1 MTAGNERDRA
11 RSAHTVRA
19 GNRAAGPAERAGP
32 VMRPGHPRRQA
43 VLLPGH
49 GAAGHDH
56 RDSDPGRPGTAPG
69 SLGDTGSVMPALTCA
84 GRLQSYRSE
93 TPGTRVGPAA
103 GWDGKA
109 PGRAA
114 RDAAD
119 HARLTSRRSGVSC
132 CGVQHG
138 ESGTGQPLDG
148 GQGPGRARR
157 PVDNGEPRSLPTG
170 RTPVRRDGRALSRR
184 CAFCAVIHQ
193 VKAFTGRRAPSRP
206 AAAGPGRR
214 GTLL

>member
-1 MTAGNERDRA
+1 MAMDGTGRA
-11 RSAHTVRA
+11 RHTRSGQVFARHGQRKRA
-19 GNRAAGPAERAGP
+19 GR
-32 VMRPGHPRRQA
+32 VVRPGHPRRQA

-49 GAAGHDH
+49 GAADHDH
-56 RDSDPGRPGTAPG
+56 RDSNPGRPGTAPG
-69 SLGDTGSVMPALTCA
+69 SLGDTGSVMPALTRA
-84 GRLQSYRSE
+84 GRLNR
-93 TPGTRVGPAA
+93 TALRHLGPGSARLPAEA
-103 GWDGKA
+103 GKR
-109 PGRAA
+109 PTAA

-184 CAFCAVIHQ
+184 DVFCAVIH
-193 VKAFTGRRAPSRP
+193 
-206 AAAGPGRR
+206 
-214 GTLL
+214 